1 MPVSTIHELRRRP
14 PPTAS
19 AVNGTQLFEVELA
32 NINRVLG
39 LLFGFESNAL
49 VLHRFLLES

>member
-14 PPTAS
+14 GSRAS

-39 LLFGFESNAL
+39 LLFGFESDAL

>member
-14 PPTAS
+14 GKRAP
-19 AVNGTQLFEVELA
+19 VNGTQLFEVELA

-39 LLFGFESNAL
+39 LLFGLESDAL